1 MKRCLQIVRTAGVAL
16 VLFALLATVVV
27 TSARAE
33 EQLNYKGMVEEIGAI
48 LNESLDLYKK
58 GKGQEA
64 KLRAQAAY
72 LEVFENLEGPIRIN
86 ISAKKNYE
94 LEQEFILIRKMIVEK
109 QPAEAIEKKI
119 AAFMADLKSTTAKL
133 EGGYELIAE
142 ASDDADAQQ
151 DIQGGAGGAGAV
163 ELVWQQ
169 SFNNIEAKLS
179 KALETYRNGD
189 AKGAAELVIQTQ
201 YDDYKNSLF
210 ETAVRRHKS
219 LKKDY
224 ENNSG
229 FTGIA
234 TQIQAGAA
242 PEKVALQ
249 VDALITGL
257 SEDLMGLPLVDGASA
272 DKGAAT
278 AEPSSKDQ
286 DWTKVNANIFAE
298 IEKAIELY
306 QKGDVEGAVELVQNV
321 YFDIFESSGME
332 GKIGARDANFKAKLE
347 AHINMLISQMKAG
360 VPVETVQGNFAA
372 LKADFK
378 KAAEMLGGGADS
390 PMALFLYSLMI
401 ILREG
406 IEAILIITAIIA
418 YLVKSGNRD
427 KLKVIYNGCIAA
439 LVLSVLTALLVK
451 WVFKI
456 SAASQEALE
465 GGTMLL
471 ASLVLFSVSYWLIS
485 KAESQK
491 WVTYIK
497 DKVGD
502 SLSSR
507 SLKTLWFAAF
517 LAVYREGAETVLFYQ
532 ALASGAS
539 ASGLT
544 AVAGGFVVGSI
555 LLVAIYL
562 GMRYGALKLP
572 IRPFFLCTGIL
583 LYYMAFVFVG
593 NGMMELI
600 EAKMVQS
607 TLVSWMPSVGFMGI
621 HPYLQ
626 TLVPQLLMIL
636 AALVALV
643 MLAKQR
649 AIPAPQSAEV

>member
-1 MKRCLQIVRTAGVAL
+1 MKNGLRILKAASVAL
-16 VLFALLATVVV
+16 VVAALMLTVSMSDV
-27 TSARAE
+27 RAE
-33 EQLNYKGMVEEIGAI
+33 EKPNYKGMVDEIGGI
-48 LNESLDLYKK
+48 LNDSLSLYKK
-58 GKGQEA
+58 GKTEEA
-64 KLRAQAAY
+64 KLKAQSAY

-86 ISAKKNYE
+86 VSAKKNYE
-94 LEQEFILIRKMIVEK
+94 LEQEFILIRKMIVDKESS
-109 QPAEAIEKKI
+109 EAIEKKI
-119 AAFMADLKSTTAKL
+119 AVFMGDLRSTIAKL
-133 EGGYELIAE
+133 EGGFELVAE
-142 ASDDADAQQ
+142 ASDDAAAQQ
-151 DIQGGAGGAGAV
+151 GTQGKGGEVSV
-163 ELVWQQ
+163 EPVWQQ
-169 SFNNIEAKLS
+169 SFNNIQATLG
-179 KALETYRNGD
+179 KALEAYRKGD
-189 AKGAAELVIQTQ
+189 AKSAADLVIQAQ

-224 ENNSG
+224 ENNAG

-234 TQIQAGAA
+234 SMMQSGAA
-242 PEKVALQ
+242 PEKVQ
-249 VDALITGL
+249 SQINALISGL
-257 SEDLMGLPLVDGASA
+257 SDDLSGLPLVDGASA
-272 DKGAAT
+272 EKGTPSPSETGDK
-278 AEPSSKDQ
+278 
-286 DWTKVNANIFAE
+286 DWGKVNAGIFSE
-298 IEKAIELY
+298 IEKAIQLY
-306 QKGDVEGAVELVQNV
+306 QNGDAQGAVQLVQNV
-321 YFDIFESSGME
+321 YFDIFEASGME

-347 AHINMLISQMKAG
+347 GHINMIISQMKAG
-360 VPVETVQGNFAA
+360 VPMETVQGNFAA
-372 LKADFK
+372 LKVDFQ
-378 KAAEMLGGGADS
+378 KAAEMLGGGTDS

-418 YLVKSGNRD
+418 YLVKSGNSD

-439 LVLSVLTALLVK
+439 LVLSILTALLVK

-491 WVTYIK
+491 WVNYIK

-544 AVAGGFVVGSI
+544 AVAGGFVAGSV
-555 LLVAIYL
+555 LLVVIYL

-572 IRPFFLCTGIL
+572 IRPFFLCTGVL

-626 TLVPQLLMIL
+626 TLVPQLLMVMS
-636 AALVALV
+636 ALVALV
-643 MLAKQR
+643 VMAKQR
-649 AIPAPQSAEV
+649 SVLTAQRAEG

>member
-1 MKRCLQIVRTAGVAL
+1 MEKSLRILKAASVAL
-16 VLFALLATVVV
+16 VVVALMLTVSMSDVQ
-27 TSARAE
+27 AE
-33 EQLNYKGMVEEIGAI
+33 EKPNYKGMVDEIGGI
-48 LNESLDLYKK
+48 LNDSLSLYKK
-58 GKGQEA
+58 GKTEEA
-64 KLRAQAAY
+64 KLKAQSAY

-86 ISAKKNYE
+86 VSAKKNYE
-94 LEQEFILIRKMIVEK
+94 LEQEFILIRKMIVDKES
-109 QPAEAIEKKI
+109 AEAIEKKI
-119 AAFMADLKSTTAKL
+119 AVFMGDLRSTTAKL
-133 EGGYELIAE
+133 EGGFELVAE
-142 ASDDADAQQ
+142 ASDDAAAQQ
-151 DIQGGAGGAGAV
+151 GTQGKGGAGSV
-163 ELVWQQ
+163 EPVWQQ
-169 SFNNIEAKLS
+169 SFDNIQATLG
-179 KALETYRNGD
+179 KALEAYRKGD
-189 AKGAAELVIQTQ
+189 AKSAADLVIQAQ

-219 LKKDY
+219 IKKDY
-224 ENNSG
+224 ENNAG

-234 TQIQAGAA
+234 SMMQSGAA
-242 PEKVALQ
+242 PEKVQTQINALISGLS
-249 VDALITGL
+249 DAL
-257 SEDLMGLPLVDGASA
+257 SGLPLVDGASA
-272 DKGAAT
+272 EKVAAPSPSEASDK
-278 AEPSSKDQ
+278 
-286 DWTKVNANIFAE
+286 DWGEVNAGIFSE
-298 IEKAIELY
+298 IEKAIQLY
-306 QKGDVEGAVELVQNV
+306 QNGDAQGAVQLVQNV
-321 YFDIFESSGME
+321 YFDIFEASGME

-347 AHINMLISQMKAG
+347 GHINMIISQMKAG
-360 VPVETVQGNFAA
+360 VPMETVQGNFAA
-372 LKADFK
+372 LKVDFQ
-378 KAAEMLGGGADS
+378 KAAEMIGGGTDS

-491 WVTYIK
+491 WVNYIK

-544 AVAGGFVVGSI
+544 AVAGGFVAGSA
-555 LLVAIYL
+555 LLVVIYL

-572 IRPFFLCTGIL
+572 IRPFFLCTGVL

-626 TLVPQLLMIL
+626 TLVPQLLMVMSALL
-636 AALVALV
+636 ALIV
-643 MLAKQR
+643 MAKQR
-649 AIPAPQSAEV
+649 GVLSAQRAEG

>member
-1 MKRCLQIVRTAGVAL
+1 MKNGLRILKAASVAL
-16 VLFALLATVVV
+16 VVAALMLTVSMSDV
-27 TSARAE
+27 RAE
-33 EQLNYKGMVEEIGAI
+33 EKPNYKGMVDEIGGI
-48 LNESLDLYKK
+48 LNDSLSLYKK
-58 GKGQEA
+58 GKTEEA
-64 KLRAQAAY
+64 KLKAQSAY

-86 ISAKKNYE
+86 VSAKKNYE
-94 LEQEFILIRKMIVEK
+94 LEQEFILIRKMIVDKESS
-109 QPAEAIEKKI
+109 EAIEKKI
-119 AAFMADLKSTTAKL
+119 AVFMGDLRSTIAKL
-133 EGGYELIAE
+133 EGGFELVAE
-142 ASDDADAQQ
+142 ASDDAAAQQ
-151 DIQGGAGGAGAV
+151 GTQGKGGEVSV
-163 ELVWQQ
+163 EPVWQQ
-169 SFNNIEAKLS
+169 SFNNIQATLG
-179 KALETYRNGD
+179 KALEAYRKGD
-189 AKGAAELVIQTQ
+189 AKSAADLVIQAQ

-224 ENNSG
+224 ENNAG

-234 TQIQAGAA
+234 SMMQSGAA
-242 PEKVALQ
+242 PEKVQ
-249 VDALITGL
+249 SQINALISGL
-257 SEDLMGLPLVDGASA
+257 SDDLSGLPLVDGASA
-272 DKGAAT
+272 EKVATPSPSEAGDK
-278 AEPSSKDQ
+278 
-286 DWTKVNANIFAE
+286 DWGKVNAGIFSE
-298 IEKAIELY
+298 IEKAIQLY
-306 QKGDVEGAVELVQNV
+306 QNGDAQGAVQLVQNV
-321 YFDIFESSGME
+321 YFDIFEASGME

-347 AHINMLISQMKAG
+347 GHINMIISQMKAG
-360 VPVETVQGNFAA
+360 VPMETVQGNFAA
-372 LKADFK
+372 LKVDFQ
-378 KAAEMLGGGADS
+378 KAAEMLGGGTDS

-418 YLVKSGNRD
+418 YLVKSGNSD

-439 LVLSVLTALLVK
+439 LVLSILTALLVK

-491 WVTYIK
+491 WVNYIK

-544 AVAGGFVVGSI
+544 AVAGGFVAGSV
-555 LLVAIYL
+555 LLVVIYL

-572 IRPFFLCTGIL
+572 IRPFFLCTGVL

-626 TLVPQLLMIL
+626 TLVPQLLMVMS
-636 AALVALV
+636 ALVALV
-643 MLAKQR
+643 VMAKQR
-649 AIPAPQSAEV
+649 SVLTAQRAEG